1 MSNVL
6 RRKSKKMQPLGYS
19 ERELAGIQNYA
30 KNKRN
35 TDFLIE
41 ESFLNLQLIAFQ
53 ILHDKF
59 GFGNRRIIKVE
70 NIISE
75 YLKTTASG
83 GLSTEQLQY
92 FMKEKCGIDVKVEA
106 NKVPFRERFSII
118 ERKVAASS
126 MQSAGTY
133 LAASIC
139 NYFSLIG
146 VCLKKN
152 FGFSKNKITEV
163 FGWIRYYINSLA
175 TGYETLTG
183 VASVLFYECNYSDQ
197 RYADKVYE
205 I

>member
-1 MSNVL
+1 MSNAL
-6 RRKSKKMQPLGYS
+6 RRKSRKMQPLGYS
-19 ERELAGIQNYA
+19 KKELVGIQNYA

-70 NIISE
+70 NITSE
-75 YLKTTASG
+75 YLKTTAAG
-83 GLSTEQLQY
+83 GISTEQLQF
-92 FMKEKCGIDVKVEA
+92 FMKEKCGIDVKEEA
-106 NKVPFRERFSII
+106 NKVPFRESFSLV

-133 LAASIC
+133 LTASIC

-146 VCLKKN
+146 VCLKTS
-152 FGFSKNKITEV
+152 FGFSKNKISEL
-163 FGWIRYYINSLA
+163 FEWIRYYINSLSK
-175 TGYETLTG
+175 GYETMIG
-183 VASVLFYECNYSDQ
+183 VASVLAYECKYI
-197 RYADKVYE
+197 DKRFAGKTYE